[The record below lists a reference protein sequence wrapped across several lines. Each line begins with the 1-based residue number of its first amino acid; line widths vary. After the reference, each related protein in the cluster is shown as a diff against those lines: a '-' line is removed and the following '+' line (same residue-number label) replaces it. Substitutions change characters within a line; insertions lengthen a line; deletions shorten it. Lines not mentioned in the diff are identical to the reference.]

1 MNDTIIEMLI
11 TLLGVQFLINVLS
24 NSPEDRYIE
33 QFLNYV
39 IESDDFSIGFT
50 GDSNALITISRPRNP
65 YSYDLNLPLFKEFEG
80 LKIFC
85 YGNPNVCVKDK
96 KIRTNIDFLF
106 SIFFFLSRYYEHIN
120 PHIRDGHGR
129 FPGIASFQALHNM
142 VEIPVVNQYVSLLVN
157 LIRKA
162 GNHAEIREQYR
173 KPYFSLTHDIDH
185 LSSSMFTRVK
195 EFQKNKRLRKLIK
208 NHFDVNRL
216 IDFEKDLGINSS
228 YYFMLSKN
236 CGAGYNLSTNSKLI
250 SELADSIKS
259 IGCNT
264 GVHYSYWTLEKSIDK
279 GLLMKLGT
287 ILGETP
293 KNGRHHFLRF
303 DVDRSYRILDDTGIL
318 VDTSGGYADMI
329 GFRFGTSWPFRPF
342 DFANKCA
349 HKVWEIPLLVMDITL
364 SSSAYMNLKPE
375 EGFERITKLMSQ
387 VNDYGG
393 IFSLLWH
400 NSSFEYGEWK
410 DWEWVYLKTLEKAK
424 QSGYN
429 FIRDVDILKIFEDCN
444 GQ

>member
-1 MNDTIIEMLI
+1 MIIA
-11 TLLGVQFLINVLS
+11 
-24 NSPEDRYIE
+24 NSDIPEDRYIE

-50 GDSNALITISRPRNP
+50 GDSNALITISRPINP

-80 LKIFC
+80 LKVFC
-85 YGNPNVCVKDK
+85 YGDPNICVEDK

-106 SIFFFLSRYYEHIN
+106 SIFFFLSGYYEHIN

-129 FPGIASFQALHNM
+129 FPGIASFQALHNIL
-142 VEIPVVNQYVSLLVN
+142 EIPVVNQYVRLLVN

-173 KPYFSLTHDIDH
+173 KPYFSLTHDIDN
-185 LSSSMFTRVK
+185 LSASIYTK
-195 EFQKNKRLRKLIK
+195 AKDFQKNKKLRSLTK

-216 IDFEKDLGINSS
+216 IDIEKSLGIKGS
-228 YYFMLSKN
+228 YYFMLSKDY
-236 CGAGYNLSTNSKLI
+236 GAGYDLSAKSKLI
-250 SELADSIKS
+250 KELANSIKS
-259 IGCNT
+259 IGSNT
-264 GVHYSYWTLEKSIDK
+264 GVHYSYWTLEKGINK
-279 GLLMKLGT
+279 NLLIELGI

-318 VDTSGGYADMI
+318 VDSSGGFADLI

-342 DFANKCA
+342 DFANKRA
-349 HKVWEIPLLVMDITL
+349 HKVWEIPLLVMDGTL
-364 SSSAYMNLKPE
+364 SNSKYMNFRPE

-410 DWEWVYLKTLEKAK
+410 DWQWVYLKTLERAK
-424 QSGYN
+424 TIGMH
-429 FIRDVDILKIFEDCN
+429 FMVDCDILNRQESR
-444 GQ
+444 